1 MKKKPVKILIWFGL
15 WIVAFVVVAAIEEFV
30 LKLNMRENY
39 TIGVAIITYPIIS
52 FLGWIIRD
60 IIRYSKNKEI
70 NLSRIYRII
79 LVCTLGDMLKDG
91 DYIIGSR
98 KFIKEGISNVSN
110 KKKLIFNVLSYIAA
124 IVALILIVIDGDV
137 IKLPVNAFVVTV
149 IIYGI
154 ITILFCLFVL
164 PKKKT
169 EKEVEAADIDDR
181 AHKIGKIMATI
192 LALIIIVPIIV
203 IMAIFIPNMK

>member
-169 EKEVEAADIDDR
+169 EKEVEVADIDDR